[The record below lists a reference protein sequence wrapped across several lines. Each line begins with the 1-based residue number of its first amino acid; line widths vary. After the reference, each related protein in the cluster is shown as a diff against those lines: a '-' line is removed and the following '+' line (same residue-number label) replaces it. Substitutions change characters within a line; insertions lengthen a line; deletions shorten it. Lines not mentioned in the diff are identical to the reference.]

1 MGLASDLSYEFPRA
15 NWFQRAVKAFASTR
29 PGAWLFSKF
38 LRHLDDLV
46 QKLTRGR
53 TSAPEVLAGLPVVDV
68 TTTGRKSAQPRTS
81 HLISIPIDDT
91 LALIGT
97 NFGQPTTPP
106 GCSISRPTRRP
117 RSATATRPS
126 RSPRGPRRR
135 PSSPRC
141 WPARRRSTRV
151 TRSTGSASATAGGA
165 NLVLEPA
172 RSCPAREVRHIVPH
186 PEHAP
191 RGVAEASWTSK

>member
-29 PGAWLFSKF
+29 PGAWLFSKL

-97 NFGQPTTPP
+97 NFGQPATPAWVLNLEADP
-106 GCSISRPTRRP
+106 KATVRYRDRTLPVTARPASEAEFDRVLASSRPIYPGYQKYEQRIGDSRRL
-117 RSATATRPS
+117 RIF
-126 RSPRGPRRR
+126 
-135 PSSPRC
+135 
-141 WPARRRSTRV
+141 
-151 TRSTGSASATAGGA
+151 
-165 NLVLEPA
+165 VLEPA
-172 RSCPAREVRHIVPH
+172 
-186 PEHAP
+186 
-191 RGVAEASWTSK
+191 G

>member
-97 NFGQPTTPP
+97 NFGQPTTPAWVLNLEADPNATVRYRDQSVPVTARPASEAEFAQVLASSGPIYP
-106 GCSISRPTRRP
+106 GYKKYRQRIGESRRLRIF
-117 RSATATRPS
+117 
-126 RSPRGPRRR
+126 
-135 PSSPRC
+135 
-141 WPARRRSTRV
+141 
-151 TRSTGSASATAGGA
+151 
-165 NLVLEPA
+165 VLEPA
-172 RSCPAREVRHIVPH
+172 
-186 PEHAP
+186 
-191 RGVAEASWTSK
+191 G